1 MTRITMAHGSGGAL
15 MHKLIKE
22 LVLKELDNP
31 IAGELNDSALVK
43 MSGKNL
49 AFTTDSYVVK
59 PLFFPGSDIGKLAV
73 YGTVNDLAVC
83 GAKPAFISCGII
95 IEEGLYIEV
104 FRKVIH
110 SLKQASSRAGVTIVT
125 GDIKVVEKGKCDQ
138 LYINTS
144 GIGVIE
150 KGRALSKDKVRAGDK
165 IISSG
170 SIGDHGVSVL
180 ASREGMNLGGSL
192 RSDAAPLN
200 KLISGVLKAG
210 EVRFMRDPTR
220 GGVAATLNELAE
232 GRNFGLLIDE
242 SSIYVRPAVSVAVEL
257 LGLDPLYIAN
267 EGKVIVVVSKEHAK
281 NVLKSMRKDSLGMH
295 ARIIGEVTKEYK
307 GKVVLKTKV
316 GGRRIID
323 MPMGENLPRIC

>member
-1 MTRITMAHGSGGAL
+1 MTRITMAHGSGGVL

-22 LVLKELDNP
+22 IVLKELDNP
-31 IAGELNDSALVK
+31 IADKLNDSALLK
-43 MSGKNL
+43 MSGKYL

-73 YGTVNDLAVC
+73 YGTVNDLSVC

-104 FRKVIH
+104 FKKVIH
-110 SLKQASSRAGVTIVT
+110 SLKQASDTAGVTIVT

-150 KGRALSKDKVRAGDK
+150 KGIALSKDKIRAGDK

-200 KLISGVLKAG
+200 KLISGVLKIG
-210 EVRFMRDPTR
+210 GVRFMRDPTR
-220 GGVAATLNELAE
+220 GGVASTLNELAE
-232 GRNFGLLIDE
+232 GRNFGILIDE
-242 SSIYVRPAVSVAVEL
+242 SSIYVKPAVSAAVEL

-267 EGKVIVVVSKEHAK
+267 EGKVIVIASKESAAK
-281 NVLKSMRKDSLGMH
+281 VLRAIQKDALGAK

-316 GGRRIID
+316 GGKRIVD